1 MLKRKG
7 ELFYLIFYVYLCHLR
22 TKLDTQLAVIERI
35 SVSKK

>member
-7 ELFYLIFYVYLCHLR
+7 ELFLLNFYVYLYHLR